1 MLDIHPDMLAQC
13 IDIMDLTNVLC
24 EHPRLQLEHT
34 SLLLVTDGQATL
46 SMNGREEHMVYGHV
60 IVVEKGS
67 VIQLTDTY
75 HMDFSGYFIS
85 FRMYDIQTNTPCMY
99 SVNTQA
105 GYAVQK
111 IPETVLSDTRIA
123 IHKAAAAD
131 ELSVTMKQFI
141 LYNLLKELKEER
153 RPEEFTL
160 EERLAR
166 TLVHMQQKYNQ
177 SINREELAAI
187 AGYSPAYYSRQ
198 FMQLYGKTP
207 MEYLIRYRIFRAQ
220 EMLLTTGDLSKNVA
234 KKTGFDDAQYF
245 NRQFKRFVGKAPKQF
260 MQSIADY
267 RICFLSAAHA
277 EIAIGLG
284 VIPHGVTV
292 ISSLTPKYQQDMFKH
307 YGVSLIEMPQYVFQP
322 DRIAQIQPDLIIGE
336 HLTEETKQQLR
347 AVAPVITNLP
357 PDLNSL
363 IHYFGH
369 LLNRQKQAS
378 QLIQELEERVDTL
391 KDKIDSHIKGEPTV
405 LYLRV
410 EESGYRYVGESS
422 CDTAILLHKELG
434 LPIPETFRTNERSF
448 NICSLQQL
456 AEANPAYLFVEKRIM
471 DYYSAGLSLVNL
483 QGSEQWGFLD
493 AVTNNRVFY
502 VDTGLWINNCSVFG
516 KRKIMQQ
523 IEQAMLGS

>member
-1 MLDIHPDMLAQC
+1 
-13 IDIMDLTNVLC
+13 
-24 EHPRLQLEHT
+24 
-34 SLLLVTDGQATL
+34 
-46 SMNGREEHMVYGHV
+46 
-60 IVVEKGS
+60 
-67 VIQLTDTY
+67 
-75 HMDFSGYFIS
+75 
-85 FRMYDIQTNTPCMY
+85 
-99 SVNTQA
+99 
-105 GYAVQK
+105 
-111 IPETVLSDTRIA
+111 
-123 IHKAAAAD
+123 
-131 ELSVTMKQFI
+131 
-141 LYNLLKELKEER
+141 
-153 RPEEFTL
+153 
-160 EERLAR
+160 
-166 TLVHMQQKYNQ
+166 
-177 SINREELAAI
+177 
-187 AGYSPAYYSRQ
+187 
-198 FMQLYGKTP
+198 
-207 MEYLIRYRIFRAQ
+207 
-220 EMLLTTGDLSKNVA
+220 
-234 KKTGFDDAQYF
+234 
-245 NRQFKRFVGKAPKQF
+245 
-260 MQSIADY
+260 
-267 RICFLSAAHA
+267 
-277 EIAIGLG
+277 
-284 VIPHGVTV
+284 
-292 ISSLTPKYQQDMFKH
+292 
-307 YGVSLIEMPQYVFQP
+307 MPQYVFQP

-471 DYYSAGLSLVNL
+471 DYYSADLSLVNL

>member
-111 IPETVLSDTRIA
+111 IPEIVLSDTRIA
-123 IHKAAAAD
+123 LHKAAASD

-234 KKTGFDDAQYF
+234 KKQAL
-245 NRQFKRFVGKAPKQF
+245 
-260 MQSIADY
+260 M
-267 RICFLSAAHA
+267 
-277 EIAIGLG
+277 
-284 VIPHGVTV
+284 
-292 ISSLTPKYQQDMFKH
+292 
-307 YGVSLIEMPQYVFQP
+307 MPN
-322 DRIAQIQPDLIIGE
+322 IL
-336 HLTEETKQQLR
+336 
-347 AVAPVITNLP
+347 
-357 PDLNSL
+357 
-363 IHYFGH
+363 
-369 LLNRQKQAS
+369 
-378 QLIQELEERVDTL
+378 
-391 KDKIDSHIKGEPTV
+391 IDSS
-405 LYLRV
+405 
-410 EESGYRYVGESS
+410 SGSWAKRPNNS
-422 CDTAILLHKELG
+422 CNPLQIIEYAFSRRHTRR
-434 LPIPETFRTNERSF
+434 LP
-448 NICSLQQL
+448 
-456 AEANPAYLFVEKRIM
+456 
-471 DYYSAGLSLVNL
+471 SA
-483 QGSEQWGFLD
+483 
-493 AVTNNRVFY
+493 
-502 VDTGLWINNCSVFG
+502 
-516 KRKIMQQ
+516 
-523 IEQAMLGS
+523 